1 MELFKMEPLA
11 YIELK
16 RDLVMCYKIS
26 WDDVRSVVITAE
38 AVIVTA
44 LLAMMPSAKTF
55 MGTAFLTVA
64 LPAGT

>member
-1 MELFKMEPLA
+1 MITTSFWELSICRFF
-11 YIELK
+11 
-16 RDLVMCYKIS
+16 LVVARKS
-26 WDDVRSVVITAE
+26 LQDGVRSVVITAE